1 MVRVL
6 HYIGLLEFG
15 GSQSFVMEIYRK
27 IDKTQLQ
34 FDFVT
39 FPNQKEKGFYDE
51 IINLGGRVFEA
62 PQYNGKNHLDFVKWW
77 KNFFEVH
84 EEYSIFHVHVRSVG
98 CICIDIAHQHDVF
111 CVAHSHSTSNG
122 NGIRATIKNMMQYF
136 IHYKADYMFACSEI
150 AGRWLFGKNVDKK
163 NNYRVISNA
172 IDAQRFNYD
181 ESKRLEVRKA
191 LYLEDKFV
199 VGHVGRMT
207 EPKNHIFLIKV
218 FSAVCKHREDA
229 RLLLIGDGELRD
241 MIVDEIRKNKIEDKV
256 LILGSKNNTEDYYQA
271 MDVFIFPSL
280 WEGLG
285 IAAIE
290 AQTAGLPCI
299 VSEKIPQEAIL
310 DKELV
315 KVMKLS
321 DEPRLWGEAI
331 VNSQIDSRSGRVELI
346 RNAGYDVT
354 QNAIIMQKF
363 YIDVAEKEGNKRVC
377 I

>member
-1 MVRVL
+1 
-6 HYIGLLEFG
+6 
-15 GSQSFVMEIYRK
+15 
-27 IDKTQLQ
+27 
-34 FDFVT
+34 
-39 FPNQKEKGFYDE
+39 
-51 IINLGGRVFEA
+51 
-62 PQYNGKNHLDFVKWW
+62 
-77 KNFFEVH
+77 
-84 EEYSIFHVHVRSVG
+84 
-98 CICIDIAHQHDVF
+98 
-111 CVAHSHSTSNG
+111 
-122 NGIRATIKNMMQYF
+122 MQYF
-136 IHYKADYMFACSEI
+136 IRYKADYMFACSEI

-191 LYLEDKFV
+191 LHIEEKFV

-218 FSAVCKHREDA
+218 FSVVCKLRDDA